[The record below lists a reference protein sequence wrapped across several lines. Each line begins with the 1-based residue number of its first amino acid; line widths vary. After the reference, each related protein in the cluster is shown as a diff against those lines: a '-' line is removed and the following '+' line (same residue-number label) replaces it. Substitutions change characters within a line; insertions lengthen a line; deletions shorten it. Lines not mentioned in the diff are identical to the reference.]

1 MLQIKQICYA
11 VHLEWT
17 AAPHVCTVFPR
28 YRATWVDGNTR
39 IAGRASYTQ
48 SLPFGAYLHL
58 QRVRSFTLGV
68 AFTALPKIGIH
79 GRLPPSVASLLSC
92 YWRSNRL
99 LVFAPAKIGLN
110 AQRSKREAVR
120 YRGLGDGAT
129 PPNFDRPPWGGLC
142 LRDANTLAYRPKY
155 LLLVNRS
162 RLPPSKKCGLNA
174 LSFLTIIVVANI
186 FIKNQKH
193 THETI
198 I

>member
-1 MLQIKQICYA
+1 MLTSSFA
-11 VHLEWT
+11 FGEPLRLTVS
-17 AAPHVCTVFPR
+17 TVFPR
-28 YRATWVDGNTR
+28 YRATWVEGNTR
-39 IAGRASYTQ
+39 IAGRVSYPQ
-48 SLPFGAYLHL
+48 SLPFGACQHL

-162 RLPPSKKCGLNA
+162 RLPPSKKLWAERPQFFDNHCCSKYISQKTKTNA
-174 LSFLTIIVVANI
+174 
-186 FIKNQKH
+186 
-193 THETI
+193 
-198 I
+198 